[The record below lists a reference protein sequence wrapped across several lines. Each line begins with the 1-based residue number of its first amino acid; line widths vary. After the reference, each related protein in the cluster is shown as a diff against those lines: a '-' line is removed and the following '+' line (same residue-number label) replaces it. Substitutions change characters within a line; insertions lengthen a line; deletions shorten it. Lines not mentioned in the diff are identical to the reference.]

1 MSANMTE
8 ASGLTVNDFYIRL
21 SSKVSDYNAKLTLQS
36 ALIATGLNALGSN
49 ELNKEDAKT
58 ICLELIK
65 KGGPAFQVGKDV
77 YQLMQ

>member
-1 MSANMTE
+1 MSANTTE

-36 ALIATGLNALGSN
+36 ALIATGLNVGSD